1 MTAST
6 SNIARAAHE
15 LTDQGADAA
24 HSAVSQAADS
34 ANHLIN
40 KTQSVAAGSEKTIK
54 EGLDTLREAV
64 PASLARASTQAEDL
78 ARAGIQKARAAGAQV
93 AEQAHHVGDNT
104 VTYVRKE
111 PVKALLM
118 AAAAGAAATV
128 LIGWA
133 TRDRGLSTRY

>member
-1 MTAST
+1 MNAST
-6 SNIARAAHE
+6 SSTARTAHE

-24 HSAVSQAADS
+24 HRAVSEAADS

-40 KTQSVAAGSEKTIK
+40 KTHSAITGSEKTIK

-93 AEQAHHVGDNT
+93 AEQAHHVGDST
-104 VTYVRKE
+104 VSYVRKE